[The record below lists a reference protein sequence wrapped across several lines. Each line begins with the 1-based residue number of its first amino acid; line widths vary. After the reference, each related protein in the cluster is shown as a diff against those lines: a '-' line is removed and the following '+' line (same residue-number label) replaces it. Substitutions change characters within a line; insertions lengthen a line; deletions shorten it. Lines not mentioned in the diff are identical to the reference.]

1 MPFDPTLPAENAPL
15 VSAVM
20 RSQLTSLKAL
30 IDAIVSVT
38 GAQVLSTTTLNPGQP
53 ANATVALV
61 GSVLRFTFAIPQG
74 LQGPPFANAV
84 VDSVTTLD
92 PSEPATVN
100 ATLDGNEVRF
110 EFGIPRGADG
120 APGEVT
126 QQALDDAI
134 AGTSANSNAVNYLG
148 IIVSDPPTQ
157 GEVQQIADKVDE
169 LINALRR

>member
-1 MPFDPTLPAENAPL
+1 MPFDPTYPPANALIDSAPL
-15 VSAVM
+15 
-20 RSQLTSLKAL
+20 RDQFTSLKAL

-61 GSVLRFTFAIPQG
+61 GSTLRFTFGIPQG
-74 LQGPPFANAV
+74 LQGQPFANAV

-92 PSEPATVN
+92 PGEPATVN

-110 EFGIPRGADG
+110 EFGIPRGQDG

-134 AGTSANSNAVNYLG
+134 AGTSANSNIVDFLG

-157 GEVQQIADKVDE
+157 AEVQQIADKLDE